1 MRRFELLL
9 LFAALSLIVYLLA
22 LLLSLSAYLS
32 YDVLSSIVAERR
44 FQIAAVNSA
53 FAAAWASV
61 ISMLVAVPVGYGMS
75 RGLIPGGR
83 VVSFLGLTLLSIP
96 PIGVGIMLI
105 ALLAG
110 PLKSIDR
117 SFEVLYT
124 MKAVILAQFTVEIP
138 IIIMF
143 AKEVFDYVNP
153 SPEEAIMTMGASR
166 FRAFREATLPTAA
179 PGLLA
184 VFIIAYMRA
193 LGEFGATVVV
203 SGQIPE
209 ETETLP
215 ILMFA
220 ILEKGLELSVA
231 VLSILVALGLI
242 STAAYFLLRGL
253 SPGKGR

>member
-1 MRRFELLL
+1 MRRFELLIF
-9 LFAALSLIVYLLA
+9 FAALSLVLYLSA
-22 LLLSLSAYLS
+22 LFLSLSAYL
-32 YDVLSSIVAERR
+32 DLKALANMLSDRR

-61 ISMLVAVPVGYGMS
+61 ISMAIAVPVGFGMS

-83 VVSFLGLTLLSIP
+83 LVSFLGLALLSIP
-96 PIGVGIMLI
+96 PIGVGIMII

-110 PLKSIDR
+110 PLKPIDR

-138 IIIMF
+138 IIVMF
-143 AKEVFDYVNP
+143 AKEVFDYV
-153 SPEEAIMTMGASR
+153 SVAPEEALMTMGASR
-166 FRAFREATLPTAA
+166 FRAFREATLPAAA

-215 ILMFA
+215 VLMFA

-231 VLSILVALGLI
+231 VLSILVAVGLI

-253 SPGKGR
+253 SPGRR